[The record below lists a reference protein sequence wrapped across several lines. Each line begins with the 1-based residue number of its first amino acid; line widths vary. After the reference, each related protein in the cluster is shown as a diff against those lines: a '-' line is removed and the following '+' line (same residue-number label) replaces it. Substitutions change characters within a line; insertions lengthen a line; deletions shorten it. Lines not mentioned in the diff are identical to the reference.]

1 MLTNKRVRELDAM
14 RIDENSIRKLTNEE
28 LVYLYEQLEDYD
40 DVIVPEMVKRSGI
53 QWYLRMDADYDM
65 IIDDVIYILNGKY
78 PHCWIDEDGHTNE
91 GYPAWVL
98 YRWGGTYDKYGD
110 VDHSEDT
117 IWFSERYSDWALEQ
131 DDSEQVWNREI
142 IPTIRRKGLDFA
154 CINGIDDMIIWRLP
168 MRKEESSWERID
180 KLNNVSNMILGIIT
194 EDAGTTRMES
204 EELQES
210 YRCLLGKINNL
221 IDEEKDYLDS
231 LKQNEKV
238 LK

>member
-1 MLTNKRVRELDAM
+1 MLSEKRVKELDAM
-14 RIDENSIRKLTNEE
+14 NIDKNNIGKLTNEE
-28 LVYLYEQLEDYD
+28 LIYLYEQLDDYD
-40 DVIVPEMVKRSGI
+40 DVIVPEMVKRSGV
-53 QWYLRMDADYDM
+53 QWFLRTDAGYDM
-65 IIDDVIYILNGKY
+65 IIDDVIYILNGKS
-78 PHCWIDEDGHTNE
+78 PHCWIDEAEHEYDGS
-91 GYPAWVL
+91 PAWVL
-98 YRWGGTYDKYGD
+98 YEWGGTYDKYGN

-131 DDSEQVWNREI
+131 DDPEQVWNREI
-142 IPTIRRKGLDFA
+142 IPTIRRMGLDFA
-154 CINGIDDMIIWRLP
+154 CINGVDNMIFWRLP
-168 MRKEESSWERID
+168 LSKEESSWKRID
-180 KLNNVSNMILGIIT
+180 KLNDVFNLLVGVVT